1 MAKDK
6 VGEGKKFSRAATN
19 KEFMKRVQE
28 QAGFSGVVSPEL
40 YKFLLSGS
48 SQNDRDKIKKQMQ
61 NEGYDFRNDRDF
73 ESDENW
79 SKRKKKVKKV
89 FKDSSRSLGE
99 DTIGKFSKGGAV
111 KGKKKKSIDGCA
123 IKGYTKGRR

>member
-61 NEGYDFRNDRDF
+61 NEGYDFRSDKDF

-79 SKRKKKVKKV
+79 SARKKKVKKV
-89 FKDSSRSLGE
+89 FKDSSRFPSHDPHLLY
-99 DTIGKFSKGGAV
+99 IP
-111 KGKKKKSIDGCA
+111 
-123 IKGYTKGRR
+123 